1 MLEIVVLKL
10 YNTKVKNKERKQ
22 IMENLLWLFP
32 VIFMLHE
39 MEEIIGFGPWLDKNQ
54 AIINKYPRIAASYE
68 HFSPSGFALAVLEE
82 YLLVIIITGAS
93 LYFANYLVWLG
104 AFIGFCLHL
113 IVHLIQSILIRKYIP
128 ALASSLVLLPPSILI
143 IKRAIAMSSYSLT
156 SLLISTFLCVILMV
170 VNLAFA
176 HKLMR
181 LVTKTLKSQK
191 A

>member
-1 MLEIVVLKL
+1 
-10 YNTKVKNKERKQ
+10 
-22 IMENLLWLFP
+22 MENLLWLFP

-104 AFIGFCLHL
+104 ALIAFCLHL
-113 IVHLIQSILIRKYIP
+113 IIHLIQSILIRKYIP

-143 IKRAIAMSSYSLT
+143 IKRAIAMTSYSLT
-156 SLLISTFLCVILMV
+156 SLLISTLLCVILMV

-181 LVTKTLKSQK
+181 LVTKTIKSQK

>member
-1 MLEIVVLKL
+1 
-10 YNTKVKNKERKQ
+10 
-22 IMENLLWLFP
+22 MENLLWLFP

-68 HFSPSGFALAVLEE
+68 HFSPSGFAMAVLEE

-104 AFIGFCLHL
+104 AFIAFSLHL
-113 IVHLIQSILIRKYIP
+113 LIHLIQSILIRKYIP

-143 IKRAIAMSSYSLT
+143 IKRATAMTSYSLT

-176 HKLMR
+176 HQLMR
-181 LVTKTLKSQK
+181 LVTKSLKSQK

>member
-1 MLEIVVLKL
+1 MIEMQVLKR

-39 MEEIIGFGPWLDKNQ
+39 MEEIIGFGPWMDKNQ
-54 AIINKYPRIAASYE
+54 AILDKYPRIAAAYK
-68 HFSPSGFALAVLEE
+68 HFSPSGFAVAVLEE
-82 YLLVIIITGAS
+82 YLVVIIITGAS

-104 AFIGFCLHL
+104 AFIAFCLHL
-113 IVHLIQSILIRKYIP
+113 IIHLIQSILIRKYIP

-143 IKRAIAMSSYSLT
+143 IKQAIAMTSYSLT

-181 LVTKTLKSQK
+181 LVTEKIKG
-191 A
+191 

>member
-1 MLEIVVLKL
+1 
-10 YNTKVKNKERKQ
+10 
-22 IMENLLWLFP
+22 MENLLWLFP

-54 AIINKYPRIAASYE
+54 AILDKYPRIAAAYE
-68 HFSPSGFALAVLEE
+68 HFSPSGFAVAVLEE
-82 YLLVIIITGAS
+82 YLVVIIITGAS

-104 AFIGFCLHL
+104 AFIAFSLHL
-113 IVHLIQSILIRKYIP
+113 LIHLIQSILI
-128 ALASSLVLLPPSILI
+128 
-143 IKRAIAMSSYSLT
+143 IKQVIDQTNYSLL
-156 SLLISTFLCVILMV
+156 SLLIWTLLGLIFMV

-181 LVTKTLKSQK
+181 LVTKSLKSQK